1 MILGIIT
8 AILSGGISLLLE
20 GVVEG
25 AILGGI
31 VGTFVHKG
39 LGLSQE
45 DLKRIGDHLDA
56 GRAAV
61 GVMIEKEE
69 VSATSDELTK
79 LGGKIEIHEV
89 SAEALQDAKKAADN
103 IHTTR

>member
-1 MILGIIT
+1 
-8 AILSGGISLLLE
+8 
-20 GVVEG
+20 
-25 AILGGI
+25 

-89 SAEALQDAKKAADN
+89 SAEALKDATKAATN
-103 IHTTR
+103 IQKG